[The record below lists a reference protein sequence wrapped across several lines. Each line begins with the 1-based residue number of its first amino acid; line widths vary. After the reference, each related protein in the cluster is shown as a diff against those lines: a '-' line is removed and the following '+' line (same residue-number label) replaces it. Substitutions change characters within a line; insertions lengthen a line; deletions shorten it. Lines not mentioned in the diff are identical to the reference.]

1 MLFFSYTSFLDC
13 IEKCTSNERL
23 ERVAGCAYTCEMT
36 HGYENEYFLD
46 EIKCLVNNGCLTR
59 YPRDGICHGNDN
71 DGIANLKSLDQV
83 SNCIK
88 IAEVVCFSGQN
99 SSRMPTTTSSDFWW
113 EKQTTTFEVIY
124 EY

>member
-1 MLFFSYTSFLDC
+1 
-13 IEKCTSNERL
+13 
-23 ERVAGCAYTCEMT
+23 MT

-88 IAEVVCFSGQN
+88 IAEVVCFYDQN

>member
-1 MLFFSYTSFLDC
+1 
-13 IEKCTSNERL
+13 
-23 ERVAGCAYTCEMT
+23 MT

-99 SSRMPTTTSSDFWW
+99 SSRMPTTTSSDFCW

-124 EY
+124 LLINNRRMFNVVTDDLAEKPYIPHKSLLQ